1 MLDFVINVAKQ
12 AGEIIMQYYGES
24 DFHLKDNQSPVTIAD
39 LESSKLIISL
49 LKMETNFPVL
59 SEARLVE
66 YSSRKL

>member
-1 MLDFVINVAKQ
+1 
-12 AGEIIMQYYGES
+12 MQYYDES

-59 SEARLVE
+59 SEERLVE
-66 YSSRKL
+66 YSSRKLWDTY

>member
-1 MLDFVINVAKQ
+1 
-12 AGEIIMQYYGES
+12 MQYYDES